1 MSSMYILAVA
11 GKEMEGAYA
20 VDENDKR
27 KVYMFLD
34 KDDAVR
40 YYEMLKDNDYPRKLD
55 VRFMEEEDV
64 KMSCKNYGYKF
75 SVITPDDIVI
85 PPPTV

>member
-1 MSSMYILAVA
+1 MFVLTDCKTGGV
-11 GKEMEGAYA
+11 YA
-20 VDENDKR
+20 VRDDNKFDIF
-27 KVYMFLD
+27 VD

-85 PPPTV
+85 PPKNS

>member
-1 MSSMYILAVA
+1 MFVLKDCKTGGV
-11 GKEMEGAYA
+11 YA
-20 VDENDKR
+20 VRDDNTVDR
-27 KVYMFLD
+27 VVQIFVD

-55 VRFMEEEDV
+55 VRFMEEDDLKV
-64 KMSCKNYGYKF
+64 SCKNYGYKF

-85 PPPTV
+85 PPPPK